1 MSVVSGSL
9 DEEDRP
15 DVRKGYEI
23 ALVDNRLR
31 LSLTDG
37 FKLNFQFSLFDLSA
51 TEDELTRQLYGL
63 AAGDILVAS
72 FVLDGGPKVASCVV
86 NGRLYNSWPAGWRF
100 LPREMGEV
108 GGADV
113 TVRTVTVTCSVVNI

>member
-1 MSVVSGSL
+1 MSLVSGSL

-23 ALVDNRLR
+23 AVVDNRLR

-51 TEDELTRQLYGL
+51 TEDEPARQLYGL
-63 AAGDILVAS
+63 ALGGDTLIAS

-86 NGRLYNSWPAGWRF
+86 NGRLYNSWPAGWSF

-108 GGADV
+108 GGAAV
-113 TVRTVTVTCSVVNI
+113 TVRPGTNTVGHM